1 MRIRTDQ
8 GSIGGEQ
15 GMTTVEL
22 VIVLAI
28 TGALS
33 LFMGTGL
40 EAMADRVYLDTA
52 AAEVVGDLRYARTMA
67 VREGQPVQV
76 AVDAEQPGV
85 TLFRSGEPARPI
97 APTRDLKNRGVR
109 LIRSSGGRLLSFHP
123 RGTSATPTTLVLE
136 GRRGDQR
143 VVTVSMTGIVRAR

>member
-8 GSIGGEQ
+8 GSIGSEQ

-52 AAEVVGDLRYARTMA
+52 VAEVVGDLRYARTMA
-67 VREGQPVQV
+67 VREGEPVQV

-85 TLFRSGEPARPI
+85 TLFRSGDSARPV
-97 APTRDLKNRGVR
+97 APTRNLKDRGVR
-109 LIRSSGGRLLSFHP
+109 MIRSSGGRLLSFHP
-123 RGTSATPTTLVLE
+123 RGTSATPTTLILE

-143 VVTVSMTGIVRAR
+143 VVTVSLTGIVRAR